1 VRRTDLWSYVRPYW
15 RNLLVGIFFL
25 LLTNAAEKAVPWL
38 LQLALDALQEAE
50 LEQTQ
55 DYALGVVALAAVMWG
70 VRTLS
75 RVWIFNVGRD
85 VEYDLRNDVLARIH
99 ELGPSFF
106 RRMNT
111 GEIMSRATNDVG
123 QVRLLVG
130 FAGLNVV
137 NSIVAFVSAIAL
149 MVAINW
155 ELTLWSLL
163 PFPLL
168 VGFTWAFGRAMYSRS
183 RASQEALAALANR
196 ANENVTGI
204 RLVRAMA
211 LEAHE
216 MRRFS
221 EANDEA
227 VSRTMALVTLRG
239 LMWPV
244 LMGISSIGT
253 LMVVWIGGGMVL
265 DGELTA
271 GQFAAFNAYLALLIW
286 PTLAFGYILAVVQR
300 GRAGFDRV
308 REILD
313 AEPDVKEPDAPVTP
327 VGPGALAV
335 DGLDWSYG
343 DTKVLDE
350 VSLDVPA
357 GGSLAVIGPTGS
369 GKSTLAALLPRLLPT
384 PEDTVALDGVDVTE
398 LELRGLR
405 ETVGYAQQEPFLFST
420 TIERN
425 LKLALEDPAADD
437 ARDRIRHAASE
448 ACVLAEIDGM
458 RDGLQTVVGER
469 GVQLSGGQ
477 KQRLA
482 LARALLRRPKVLV
495 LDDPLSAVDAQTES
509 DILAALDRAKADR
522 TFVLITN
529 RVAAAARTER
539 IVVLDGGRVVE
550 QGTHAELIEADGLY
564 ARIAQR
570 QQLERELAEL

>member
-15 RNLLVGIFFL
+15 GNLLVGIVFL

-38 LQLALDALQEAE
+38 LQLALDALQEAHV
-50 LEQTQ
+50 EQTR
-55 DYALGVVALAAVMWG
+55 DYAFGVIALAAVMWG

-75 RVWIFNVGRD
+75 RVWIFNIGRD

-99 ELGPSFF
+99 ALGPAFF

-137 NSIVAFVSAIAL
+137 NSVVAFISAIAL
-149 MVAINW
+149 MLAINW
-155 ELTLWSLL
+155 ELTLYALT
-163 PFPLL
+163 PFPFLIL
-168 VGFTWAFGRAMYSRS
+168 FTWSFGRAMYTRS
-183 RASQEALAALANR
+183 RASQEALAVLADR
-196 ANENVTGI
+196 ANENVAGI

-221 EANDEA
+221 AANDEA
-227 VSRTMALVTLRG
+227 VDRTMALVTLRG

-244 LMGISSIGT
+244 LMGISSVGT
-253 LMVVWIGGGMVL
+253 LIVVWIGGGMVL
-265 DGELTA
+265 EGELTA

-313 AEPDVKEPDAPVTP
+313 AEPDVKESPDPERP
-327 VGPGALAV
+327 EGPGALSV
-335 DGLDWSYG
+335 EGLDWSYG
-343 DTKVLDE
+343 DSRVLDG

-384 PEDTVALDGVDVTE
+384 PEGAVSLDGVDVTE

-425 LKLALEDPAADD
+425 LKLALDDPGAPD
-437 ARDRIRHAASE
+437 AEERIRHAASE

-458 RDGLQTVVGER
+458 RDGLKTVVGER

-550 QGTHAELIEADGLY
+550 QGTHAELIDADGLY
-564 ARIAQR
+564 ARIARR